1 MNPGMVIAPGVV
13 VSVTYVMRDEQGEI
27 IEYVD
32 VPVAYVHGATGGTLL
47 PKVEQI
53 LEGHVAGDRL
63 SVTLAPEEGFG
74 LRDEG
79 LIFSDDIENA
89 PPELR
94 HVGARFDAES
104 ADGKRL
110 EFRVSHIG
118 ERHLTVDANHP
129 FAGRTVVFEVTV
141 QNVRA
146 ATDAER
152 RSGVPGSG
160 SGLQ

>member
-1 MNPGMVIAPGVV
+1 MSPEMAVATGTV
-13 VSVTYVMRDEQGEI
+13 VSVTYVMRDERGEI

-32 VPVAYVHGATGGTLL
+32 VPVAYVHGASGGTLL
-47 PKVEQI
+47 PKVEQV

-74 LRDEG
+74 PRDER

-110 EFRVSHIG
+110 EFRVSHVG
-118 ERHLTVDANHP
+118 DRHLTVDANHP
-129 FAGRTVVFEVTV
+129 FAGRTVIVEVTV

-152 RSGVPGSG
+152 RSGVPGSTD
-160 SGLQ
+160 GLQ